1 MSATDPHPTPDSAPD
16 SDDGLICAYQLDGK
30 GGGRRLSWADKLEAG
45 DDGVLWVHIDFSHP
59 NGRAWVQKQSG
70 LDPNVV
76 EALLSDESRPRSFE
90 YDTGILTI
98 LRGVNT
104 IPGEEPEDM
113 VSIRVWMEPGLIIS
127 TRRRRLM
134 SITDIRTTIEAG
146 KGPATPASFL
156 VSLADRL
163 SERIGHT
170 VDNIEVQLDDA
181 EERSDSEATLVYRRT
196 LAEIRRKTARLRRY
210 LAPQRDALDR
220 LSRSRNALMSGG
232 EAAMLQELT
241 SEMTNYIEDMDL
253 SRERAMVL
261 QEESLSVLAAE
272 QNARMLVLSIVA
284 AVFLPLAFFTGLMG
298 MNVAGLPGL
307 ENPLAFWI
315 VVGLMFSVAGG
326 ILGYFKFRKW
336 L

>member
-1 MSATDPHPTPDSAPD
+1 MDPTPNPTPD

-30 GGGRRLSWADKLEAG
+30 GGGRPRGWADKLEAG
-45 DDGVLWVHIDFSHP
+45 DEGVLWVHLDFAHP
-59 NGRAWVQKQSG
+59 NGRAWIQKQSG

-104 IPGEEPEDM
+104 NPSEDPEDM
-113 VSIRVWMEPGLIIS
+113 VSVRVWTEPGLIIS
-127 TRRRRLM
+127 TRRRRMM
-134 SITDIRTTIEAG
+134 SIMDIRNAIEAG
-146 KGPATPASFL
+146 KGPVSPGTFL
-156 VSLADRL
+156 VFLADRL
-163 SERIGHT
+163 SDRIGHT
-170 VDNIEVQLDDA
+170 VESIEDSLDKA
-181 EERSDSEATLVYRRT
+181 EEGSGSGATLAYRRT
-196 LAEIRRKTARLRRY
+196 LGEIRRKTARLRRY

-220 LSRSRNALMSGG
+220 LSRSRTALFAAG
-232 EAAMLQELT
+232 ELAMLQELT
-241 SEMTNYIEDMDL
+241 SRMTVFIEEMDL

-307 ENPLAFWI
+307 ENSWAFWI
-315 VVGLMFSVAGG
+315 VLGLMFSVAGA
-326 ILGYFKFRKW
+326 ILGYFKFKKW
-336 L
+336 I